1 MSAKDRENELRELSQ
16 VIIEAL
22 TQNNDVMTHLADL
35 KERNII
41 DSQTLLG
48 LALKISD
55 LLELSGMAFTQED
68 VQNSLAPIPEKTT
81 PAMLPESR
89 PKEKNGFEE
98 IDGRKL
104 TNNEIEF
111 QEFSVDKF
119 DEKEWL
125 QKTGL
130 IW

>member
-22 TQNNDVMTHLADL
+22 TQNEDVMTHLADV
-35 KERNII
+35 KERNVI

-55 LLELSGMAFTQED
+55 LLELSGMAFTQEE
-68 VQNSLAPIPEKTT
+68 VQNSLATGSGETT
-81 PAMLPESR
+81 PAMLPESGQ
-89 PKEKNGFEE
+89 KEKNSFEE

-104 TNNEIEF
+104 TDNEIEF
-111 QEFSVDKF
+111 QEFSADKF

>member
-22 TQNNDVMTHLADL
+22 THNEDVMAHLADL

-55 LLELSGMAFTQED
+55 LLELSGMAFTQEE
-68 VQNSLAPIPEKTT
+68 VQNSLAANSGETKPP
-81 PAMLPESR
+81 MLPASNK
-89 PKEKNGFEE
+89 KEKNDFEE

-104 TNNEIEF
+104 SNNEIDF
-111 QEFSVDKF
+111 QEFTASKF